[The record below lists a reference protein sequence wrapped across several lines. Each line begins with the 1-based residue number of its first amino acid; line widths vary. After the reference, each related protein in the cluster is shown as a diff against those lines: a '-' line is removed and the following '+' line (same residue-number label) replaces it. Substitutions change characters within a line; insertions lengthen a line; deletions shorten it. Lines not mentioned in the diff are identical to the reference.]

1 MAENEKKSAEIETT
15 DTVET
20 KPEKTKTVM
29 SDKPAKAKS
38 EKKGKIKEWWK
49 GFRSE
54 LKKIVW
60 PSWKQVLKGTG
71 VVLLIMIV
79 CTIALGGLDW
89 TFNTLMEKLISGIS
103 GLFA

>member
-1 MAENEKKSAEIETT
+1 MAENEKKSAEIETK
-15 DTVET
+15 DAKQA
-20 KPEKTKTVM
+20 KPEK
-29 SDKPAKAKS
+29 AKK
-38 EKKGKIKEWWK
+38 EKKGRVKNAWK

-71 VVLLIMIV
+71 VVLLIVAI

-89 TFNTLMEKLISGIS
+89 TFNKAMEQLINGVSGW
-103 GLFA
+103 FA